1 MTDARR
7 EALKK
12 AALPAKPAHVRLELD
27 RYLARA
33 VGGDNAALRDLIERA
48 CDAAPPEMYAAAYKR
63 WVAML
68 DGWGAEIAR
77 GRFKVSDRLVVGL
90 GNESVRESGVTL
102 HHTYGM
108 PYIPGSALKGL
119 ARRYASAA
127 LKAEAAE
134 AADPDAAADVA
145 RQQLEALVG
154 STGNAAYVTFFDA
167 WYVPKTAP
175 GDHPLQP
182 DVITVH
188 HPAYYGSRGTKGY
201 GPWDF
206 DDPTPIPFVREA
218 GTYLV
223 AVRGPSPDWA
233 EFALATLEHALAERG
248 VGAKTAGSYG
258 RLRKV

>member
-7 EALKK
+7 EALTQVVP
-12 AALPAKPAHVRLELD
+12 PANPANAGLELD
-27 RYLARA
+27 RYLAQA
-33 VGGDNAALRDLIERA
+33 VGGDNAALHRLLGRVCQASPSDV
-48 CDAAPPEMYAAAYKR
+48 YAAAYDR
-63 WVAML
+63 WVKVL
-68 DGWGAEIAR
+68 NGWGAEVAR
-77 GRFKVSDRLVVGL
+77 DFFEVSDRLVVGL

-102 HHTYGM
+102 HHTYGV

-119 ARRYASAA
+119 ARRYAGAA
-127 LKAEAAE
+127 LMAEAAA

-154 STGNAAYVTFFDA
+154 STGNAAFFTFFDA
-167 WYVPKTAP
+167 WYVPGSAP
-175 GDHPLQP
+175 QDHPLQP

-188 HPAYYGSRGTKGY
+188 HPTYYGSRGTKGH

-206 DDPTPIPFVREA
+206 DDPTPVPFVREA

-223 AVRGPSPDWA
+223 AVRGPGPDWT
-233 EFALATLEHALAERG
+233 EFALATLEHALAEWG